1 MKHLR
6 ENPSHESSI
15 LTSAKFASAAQMI
28 SLAQACNKL
37 IYKPDGQY
45 IVSPFHGISR
55 HIVDTTTTVEIK
67 NNGSILSG
75 NFSGTG
81 CAQTNSVNLVL
92 DSGHL
97 GDTAA

>member
-28 SLAQACNKL
+28 SLASACNKL

-45 IVSPFHGISR
+45 IISPFHGISK
-55 HIVDTTTTVEIK
+55 HISDPTPVDSGSVTSAQFMRTSSQVNSNLILDSAPLVE
-67 NNGSILSG
+67 SG
-75 NFSGTG
+75 N
-81 CAQTNSVNLVL
+81 
-92 DSGHL
+92 
-97 GDTAA
+97 